1 MGDKSRSRIVG
12 PETVATTVAAV
23 AGLVLA
29 AIYLFDGRFSWQDV
43 LAVVVLLA
51 AAAGWLG
58 GALIR
63 RHAEDE

>member
-1 MGDKSRSRIVG
+1 MVG
-12 PETVATTVAAV
+12 PEAVATTVVAM
-23 AGLVLA
+23 AGLVLGV
-29 AIYLFDGRFSWQDV
+29 IYLFDGRFSWQDV

-63 RHAEDE
+63 HHAEGE